1 MINKHIKTLLSAVM
15 LLAIIT
21 GCSDPSD
28 FRKVRNEALTNLQRG
43 GMIDFDDIRVDRAL
57 RGDDPNTSVFRA
69 TIYDPNNNAV
79 SYNVGIDVGGTR
91 VQLGD
96 TYTSFPVELE
106 ITGAQIQAALGRPLN
121 LLEIFEITGE
131 VTIDNGNVFTSER
144 LTVTT
149 NNGET
154 VVTGGGTDPTL
165 LVDGSPQALVFSL
178 VTVCGTPPAP
188 SGLVGTWRVTRRS
201 GSGRVT
207 QNIIGNDVQIVAGP
221 GPISLPL

>member
-43 GMIDFDDIRVDRAL
+43 GIIDFDDIRVDRAL

-154 VVTGGGTDPTL
+154 VVTGGGTDP
-165 LVDGSPQALVFSL
+165 DF
-178 VTVCGTPPAP
+178 
-188 SGLVGTWRVTRRS
+188 
-201 GSGRVT
+201 
-207 QNIIGNDVQIVAGP
+207 IG
-221 GPISLPL
+221 